1 MGSRGDLRGCAF
13 VVNNKRALANH
24 SPEHQQPD
32 QTQTHKSTQTRKWN
46 TPLIGNMPCSGPLPC
61 SQVPKSPPCAGSFPA
76 VKAALRG
83 LVPIVIDMVNKGR
96 AVPGWTRHEI
106 CGPFI
111 RATHSIAVLGWAWGM
126 PGQIRLFLCAVALGF
141 LSELDGSLQRL
152 ACVAWGIGR
161 QALQARDPCV
171 IKSRSSQRLHSVH
184 S

>member
-1 MGSRGDLRGCAF
+1 
-13 VVNNKRALANH
+13 
-24 SPEHQQPD
+24 
-32 QTQTHKSTQTRKWN
+32 
-46 TPLIGNMPCSGPLPC
+46 MPCSGPLLC

-141 LSELDGSLQRL
+141 LSELDGRLQRL

-184 S
+184 IFVLCDVVFTTCNCLCKLPLVGGQPLVAMPPRLLP